1 MTTTV
6 RSPQAS
12 PTRPRQRQRVFLAAG
27 LLLTGLALVIFLSL
41 TNGSVALTWPEL
53 VAAALR
59 QGDTVNQT
67 ILWDLRLP
75 RVLAAL
81 LVGAALGLAGALL
94 QGMLRNGLASPF
106 LLGISAGAG
115 LMVVLVVGV
124 GLLQI
129 WVPLG
134 AWLGAVVTTLL
145 VYLLARTGTTLSV
158 ERLILGGVAFSSFFG
173 AIQSLMLLMSPDGQ
187 IQAALNWLI
196 GSLNGRGWTEVTLV
210 GPGILVASI
219 AGCLLARQVNLL
231 SLGDDLAT
239 GLGTS
244 LLRSRCLIG
253 AVATL
258 LAAGGGQH
266 CGAGRFCRSDCASW
280 GAVAGGHGLSA
291 GAAVFRFG
299 GGIGTVRG
307 RPHGADGSGGVASR
321 GRYGHVGSARI
332 YLAVAS
338 SSDAG
343 RGLAMPLETRNLAG
357 GYGDRPIV
365 AAVNLSLQTGEWL
378 SLLGANGSG
387 KSTLL
392 RLMSRILKPQAGVA
406 LLDGRDIHHLSPTVA
421 AQKLALLP
429 QQQTVPEG
437 LTVYQLVSL
446 GRSPHQPWWQ
456 WELDADGR
464 EQVEQALHW
473 TEIVHYRDRPVI
485 ELSGGERQRAFF
497 GAGPGSRPQSAAA
510 GRTHHLSR
518 FALPTSAFGA
528 AETAESSARALDHH
542 GAARH

>member
-12 PTRPRQRQRVFLAAG
+12 PTRPCQRQRVFLAAM
-27 LLLTGLALVIFLSL
+27 LLLAGLALVIFLSL

-258 LAAGGGQH
+258 LAAGAVSI
-266 CGAGRFCRSDCASW
+266 AGLVGF
-280 GAVAGGHGLSA
+280 VGLI
-291 GAAVFRFG
+291 V
-299 GGIGTVRG
+299 
-307 RPHGADGSGGVASR
+307 PHGVRLLVGTDYRLVLPFSALGGALVLSGADLMARTGPVELPVGVVTAMLGAPVFIWLLHRRRTRGGV
-321 GRYGHVGSARI
+321 
-332 YLAVAS
+332 
-338 SSDAG
+338 
-343 RGLAMPLETRNLAG
+343 
-357 GYGDRPIV
+357 
-365 AAVNLSLQTGEWL
+365 
-378 SLLGANGSG
+378 
-387 KSTLL
+387 
-392 RLMSRILKPQAGVA
+392 
-406 LLDGRDIHHLSPTVA
+406 
-421 AQKLALLP
+421 
-429 QQQTVPEG
+429 
-437 LTVYQLVSL
+437 
-446 GRSPHQPWWQ
+446 
-456 WELDADGR
+456 
-464 EQVEQALHW
+464 
-473 TEIVHYRDRPVI
+473 
-485 ELSGGERQRAFF
+485 
-497 GAGPGSRPQSAAA
+497 
-510 GRTHHLSR
+510 
-518 FALPTSAFGA
+518 
-528 AETAESSARALDHH
+528 
-542 GAARH
+542 